1 METQF
6 LKYIAENNLISTD
19 QPTLIA
25 ISGGADSVV
34 LAHLFHRCKL
44 PFALVH
50 CNFSLRGEHSDGDEL
65 FVRKLAKK
73 YRCRLFAERFDTKD
87 FAALR
92 KISIEMAARELRYF
106 LFDKIRTECGYHAIA
121 TAHHQDDNAETIL
134 LNLIRGTGL
143 KGLLGIKKKS
153 ENHIIR
159 PLLFANKAMIMAYV
173 EKHKLS
179 YRTDA
184 SNFESIYKRNKL
196 RNEVFPLLKE
206 MNPSV
211 VKTIN
216 DNASR
221 ITESYSFYQL
231 SIQKELIKLI
241 DKENSTFH
249 AINIEA
255 LQQTG
260 YARLF
265 LFEWL
270 QPYGFNES
278 DIDDI
283 NEALD
288 SQSGKQFI
296 VGDYILVK
304 DRDTIVLSP
313 KEAII
318 EPFTI
323 EEDTNIQINPIFLDF
338 VRSRKKN
345 IDLKHDDNNIAFVD
359 AALLL
364 YPLTVRHWEDGDYF
378 IPLGMTQRKKV
389 SDFLIDNK
397 VPLYTKKQTF
407 VMIDRNDTIIWV
419 IGMRI
424 ADSVKVSD
432 KTKTIIKIEYSKRR
446 NCLEEIANNNSLK
459 NKLIVIPVERK
470 RKDAVQ

>member
-6 LKYIAENNLISTD
+6 LSYLTENNLISTD

-34 LAHLFHRCKL
+34 LAQLYHRCKL
-44 PFALVH
+44 PFSLVH
-50 CNFSLRGEHSDGDEL
+50 CNFLLRGEQSDGDEL
-65 FVRKLAKK
+65 FVRMLAKK
-73 YRCRLFAERFDTKD
+73 YRCRLFTERFDTKD
-87 FAALR
+87 FAATR
-92 KISIEMAARELRYF
+92 KISIEMAARELRYL
-106 LFDKIRTECGYHAIA
+106 LFDKIRTECGYHSIA

-173 EKHKLS
+173 EKNKLS

-184 SNFESIYKRNKL
+184 SNFDSIFKRNKL
-196 RNEVFPLLKE
+196 RNEVIPLLKE

-241 DKENSTFH
+241 NKENSTFH
-249 AINIEA
+249 SINIEA

-278 DIDDI
+278 NIDDI
-283 NEALD
+283 NEALN

-323 EEDTNIQINPIFLDF
+323 EEGTEFQLNPIFLEF
-338 VRSRKKN
+338 VKSRKKN
-345 IDLKHDDNNIAFVD
+345 IDLKHDNNNIAFVD

-364 YPLTVRHWEDGDYF
+364 YPLTVRHWEDGDSF

-407 VMIDRNDTIIWV
+407 VMIDRNDTIVWV
-419 IGMRI
+419 LGMRI

-432 KTKTIIKIEYSKRR
+432 KTKSIIKIEFVNR
-446 NCLEEIANNNSLK
+446 NIQLSSN
-459 NKLIVIPVERK
+459 
-470 RKDAVQ
+470 